1 MTPLLRRVSISLA
14 TIACCTRLNMLDRTV
29 SCSGLN
35 PGVNSILTPLTNSNY
50 IVGSE
55 VILPHSDNALT
66 I

>member
-1 MTPLLRRVSISLA
+1 MTPLLRRVSISLV
-14 TIACCTRLNMLDRTV
+14 TIACCTRLNTLDRTL

-35 PGVNSILTPLTNSNY
+35 PGVNSILTPLTNSN
-50 IVGSE
+50 IVESE